1 MVKYSMPDL
10 ALPRHYFL
18 GAIRFLTVLLMLY
31 TFLLSIN
38 LLGTSFKLFGSG
50 FAEYIIGMTT
60 NPFVGLMVGIVATS
74 LIQSSSTTTSLVV
87 GMVAGGVL
95 GLHNAIPI
103 IMGANIGTTVTNTLV
118 SLAHL
123 GARDE
128 FKRAFA
134 ASIVHDVF
142 NICAVLV
149 IFPLELEFQLIERS
163 ATWLERQFDNAGG
176 MHLFNPLKTI
186 LEPGV
191 DFVVG
196 ALSVLPY
203 HALILLV
210 VALALMFGSLANL
223 VRVIRSLIAE
233 QAERVINRYV
243 FRNDFVGMM
252 LGMLLTIVA
261 QSSSV
266 TTSVVIPMAG
276 TGLIKLKQIYPYTL
290 GANLGTTVT
299 AILAALATQNPVA
312 VTVALC
318 HLIFNLM
325 GILIFYPLKVI
336 PLRLAVWLADFATVA
351 PRRTFLFMLGY
362 AAAHF
367 VPIVLVFVPF

>member
-1 MVKYSMPDL
+1 MSDL
-10 ALPRHYFL
+10 TLTRHYFA
-18 GAIRFLTVLLMLY
+18 GALRFLTVLLMLY

-38 LLGTSFKLFGSG
+38 LLGSAFKLFGSG
-50 FAEYIIGMTT
+50 FAENIIGMTT
-60 NPFVGLMVGIVATS
+60 NPFVGLVVGIVATS

-95 GLHNAIPI
+95 DLHNAIPI
-103 IMGANIGTTVTNTLV
+103 VMGANIGTTVTNTLV

-123 GARDE
+123 GAREE
-128 FKRAFA
+128 FRRAFA

-176 MHLFNPLKTI
+176 MDLFNPLKII

-191 DFVVG
+191 ELVVG

-210 VALALMFGSLANL
+210 VALALMFGSLVNL
-223 VRVIRSLIAE
+223 VRIIRSLIAE
-233 QAERVINRYV
+233 QAEKVINRYV

-276 TGLIKLKQIYPYTL
+276 TGLIKLKQIFPYTL
-290 GANLGTTVT
+290 GANLGTTIT

-312 VTVALC
+312 VTVAFC
-318 HLIFNLM
+318 HLIFNLI
-325 GILIFYPLKVI
+325 GILIFYPLRFI
-336 PLRLAVWLADFATVA
+336 PLRLAVWLAEFATVA
-351 PRRTFLFMLGY
+351 PRRTLLFMLGY

-367 VPIVLVFVPF
+367 VPIVLVFLPL